1 MRNNTKYVELETLK
15 TKLRDFYKA
24 NIQNNLFEIDELL
37 GQDVK
42 DSFLR
47 RIAEIETEQKEL
59 IQLNTK

>member
-1 MRNNTKYVELETLK
+1 MRNNTKYVELEALK